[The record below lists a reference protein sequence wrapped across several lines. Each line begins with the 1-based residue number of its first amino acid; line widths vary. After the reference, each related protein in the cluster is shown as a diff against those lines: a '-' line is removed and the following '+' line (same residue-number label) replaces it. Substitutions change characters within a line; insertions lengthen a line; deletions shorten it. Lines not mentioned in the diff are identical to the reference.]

1 MIIGH
6 LPALEVGSLPLL
18 STRPER
24 MSEKAQ
30 FYGRDREEVWGE
42 EVWGDEVWGEEVWG
56 EGVWGEEVWGEE
68 EKGCEEKGENAY
80 INGKTEQQK
89 A

>member
-30 FYGRDREEVWGE
+30 FYGRDRGEVCTQGRRGVRRRGVRRRGVRCEEKRC
-42 EVWGDEVWGEEVWG
+42 
-56 EGVWGEEVWGEE
+56 E
-68 EKGCEEKGENAY
+68 EKGCEV
-80 INGKTEQQK
+80 
-89 A
+89 